1 MKAGG
6 LERLLGE
13 GLAGDPLIEEAL
25 THRSAGRRH
34 NERLEFLGDAVLELV
49 VSELLYRRFPQAD
62 DGDLSR
68 LRSHLV
74 RRETLAELARE
85 LELGERVRLGPG
97 ERKSGGHRRD
107 TILADALEALI
118 GAVYLHGGFDGA
130 RRFILRLWEPR
141 LRDLPAAGALKDP
154 KTRLQELLQARHLPL
169 PEYELLEVR
178 GAEHARSFHVA
189 CRVPGGGQE
198 ADAWGSSRKRAEQAC
213 AAALLDRIGG
223 PIPAD
228 HE

>member
-1 MKAGG
+1 MSPAR

-13 GLAGDPLIEEAL
+13 ALAGDALIEEAL

-49 VSELLYRRFPQAD
+49 VSEALYHRFPD
-62 DGDLSR
+62 VDEGDLSR

-74 RRETLAELARE
+74 RKETLAEIARE
-85 LELGERVRLGPG
+85 LTLGERIRLGPG

-118 GAVYLHGGFDGA
+118 GAVFLRRGFTGA
-130 RRFILRLWEPR
+130 RDFILAFWAERLQA
-141 LRDLPAAGALKDP
+141 LPGAQSLKDP

-169 PEYELLEVR
+169 PEYEQVAAE
-178 GAEHARSFHVA
+178 GAEHARRFQVR
-189 CRVPGGGQE
+189 CRVPGAGLE
-198 ADAWGSSRKRAEQAC
+198 SRAWGTSRKRAEQAC
-213 AAALLDRIGG
+213 AAALLDRLDG
-223 PIPAD
+223 PSTGTS
-228 HE
+228 